1 MTLSKALNSC
11 AFQYLFQDFQNMK
24 IYMPHV
30 ENDDVIS
37 LEVSLLEGGNILYS
51 IRIGLSAKIFLQNMR
66 MYVSQVRII
75 HWVTI
80 VK

>member
-1 MTLSKALNSC
+1 VTLSKALNSC

-51 IRIGLSAKIFLQNMR
+51 IRIGLSAKIIFTKHAN
-66 MYVSQVRII
+66 VR
-75 HWVTI
+75 VTDEDYRLGYNG
-80 VK
+80 